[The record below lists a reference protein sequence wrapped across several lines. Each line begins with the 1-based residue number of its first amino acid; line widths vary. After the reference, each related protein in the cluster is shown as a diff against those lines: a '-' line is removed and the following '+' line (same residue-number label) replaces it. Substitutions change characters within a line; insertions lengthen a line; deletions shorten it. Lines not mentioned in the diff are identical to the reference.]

1 MFVARN
7 ALQLKGQYVGQTS
20 PKVTN
25 AFSAAK
31 GGTLFLDE
39 AYALA
44 GEGRGGDCFSKDAIA
59 TLLTE
64 SENHR
69 TDVMVILAGYE
80 GPMHRLLDADPGL
93 RRRFPHLLALP
104 DYSARELAAIAE
116 KCARERFDVT
126 LGVGVQDQL
135 AELFGTQKFATEVAH
150 HNASLPIRLVEEALS
165 AMAERTMGDFEAAH
179 SNKEEDSFNEFEEAH
194 GFSEDEADVDYKNP
208 SKKSDKCRSEAS
220 SELDLNT
227 LLFKDFVNSI

>member
-1 MFVARN
+1 MFVERN

-80 GPMHRLLDADPGL
+80 SPMQRLLDADPGL

-116 KCARERFDVT
+116 KCARERFDVK
-126 LGVGVQDQL
+126 LGLGVQDQL
-135 AELFGTQKFATEVAH
+135 AELLGSPKFATEVAH

-165 AMAERTMGDFEAAH
+165 AMAERTMSDVEATQID
-179 SNKEEDSFNEFEEAH
+179 NGEDSYDEFEE
-194 GFSEDEADVDYKNP
+194 SR
-208 SKKSDKCRSEAS
+208 KSDKHEGEVSEP
-220 SELDLNT
+220 DLTT
-227 LLFKDFVNSI
+227 LLFKDFVNAM